1 MDAGQWPAAE
11 FNLGTYN
18 CPRTQCLLFKHAGG
32 EEQYDMFLSAVPH
45 RRIFPGKPSPSVKNV
60 EISVE
65 SSVNYPSIVD
75 PQSYKNEGVDLVVSF
90 RAPVSTSVVSW
101 LPNSYINS
109 EQDQFLSN
117 RGLDDRWLSF
127 EQRIPSMAA
136 FLTNC
141 AQPHVKRIDLLN
153 SIAQHF
159 PLLKVGGCFKGEPR
173 HHPKTQAALP
183 EVEHCLSLPRR
194 GAMWDAPKECT
205 LYHTMF
211 SFAIENS
218 HEQGYV
224 TEKLWQPLKMG
235 AIPIYSVGPFR
246 DNALMLPHPDAALV
260 VEDFPS
266 IQHLAEYMQKIA
278 SDKSLWFKHA
288 MAWRK
293 KPLSE
298 LSPKFLDA
306 LRDSFVTLPCRL
318 CEWWFTQTNP
328 EAT

>member
-1 MDAGQWPAAE
+1 
-11 FNLGTYN
+11 
-18 CPRTQCLLFKHAGG
+18 
-32 EEQYDMFLSAVPH
+32 
-45 RRIFPGKPSPSVKNV
+45 
-60 EISVE
+60 
-65 SSVNYPSIVD
+65 
-75 PQSYKNEGVDLVVSF
+75 
-90 RAPVSTSVVSW
+90 
-101 LPNSYINS
+101 
-109 EQDQFLSN
+109 
-117 RGLDDRWLSF
+117 
-127 EQRIPSMAA
+127 
-136 FLTNC
+136 
-141 AQPHVKRIDLLN
+141 
-153 SIAQHF
+153 
-159 PLLKVGGCFKGEPR
+159 
-173 HHPKTQAALP
+173 
-183 EVEHCLSLPRR
+183 
-194 GAMWDAPKECT
+194 
-205 LYHTMF
+205 MF

-318 CEWWFTQTNP
+318 CEWWVTQTNP